1 MKNKHLLILFFVAM
15 IVVVIGALFKIMH
28 FEYAGIT
35 GNTML
40 SIGLLSEAIFILLL
54 IFKIIKDNKSDFLN
68 K

>member
-1 MKNKHLLILFFVAM
+1 MKNKHLLILFFIAM
-15 IVVVIGALFKIMH
+15 ILVIVGALFKIMH

-40 SIGLLSEAIFILLL
+40 SVGLLAEAIVILLL
-54 IFKIIKDNKSDFLN
+54 ILKMFRNKKSDFLN

>member
-15 IVVVIGALFKIMH
+15 IIVVIGALFKILH

-35 GNTML
+35 GNIII
-40 SIGLLSEAIFILLL
+40 SIGLLSEVIFILLL

>member
-15 IVVVIGALFKIMH
+15 ILVVIGALFKIMH

-40 SIGLLSEAIFILLL
+40 SIGLLSEVIFILLL
-54 IFKIIKDNKSDFLN
+54 IFKIIKDNKSGFLN